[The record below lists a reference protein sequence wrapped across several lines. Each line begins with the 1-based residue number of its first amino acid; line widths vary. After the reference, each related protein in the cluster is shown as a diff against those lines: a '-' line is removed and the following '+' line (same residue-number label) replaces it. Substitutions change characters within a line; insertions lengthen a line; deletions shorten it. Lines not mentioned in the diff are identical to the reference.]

1 MIRIDKAASFLFPN
15 KCCGCG
21 KVISADEELCR
32 ECVKARVH
40 FCYGRGFCD
49 VCGQKRNG
57 CICTGRHFFN
67 KAVFAFFYSGKVKN
81 SVRSFKFRG
90 RLFYGR
96 LLAKQMFNAAE
107 ESGIIRNASVI
118 VPIPMHPLKKLRRGY
133 NQAEVLAKELSKLS
147 GVPYASALQKLTFSG
162 AQHDLGMLERTGN
175 VAATFEVK
183 TEIYTP
189 DRKRE
194 CYSRRRY
201 NDNSR
206 NTQRS
211 GENPSHLRSRQRKR
225 PCCRR
230 RAEEKDR
237 ARGPQIVKP

>member
-1 MIRIDKAASFLFPN
+1 MSRIDKAASFLFPN

-40 FCYGRGFCD
+40 FRYGRGFCD

-57 CICTGRHFFN
+57 CICTGRHFFI

-96 LLAKQMFNAAE
+96 LLAKQMFNAAA

-147 GVPYASALQKLTFSG
+147 GVPYANALQKLTFSG

-183 TEIYTP
+183 RKYTP
-189 DRKRE
+189 LIENANVILVDDIMTTHATLNEAAKTLLIFGADSVNALAAAAAPKKKTASEDRK
-194 CYSRRRY
+194 
-201 NDNSR
+201 
-206 NTQRS
+206 
-211 GENPSHLRSRQRKR
+211 L
-225 PCCRR
+225 
-230 RAEEKDR
+230 
-237 ARGPQIVKP
+237 

>member
-1 MIRIDKAASFLFPN
+1 MSRIDKAASFLFPN
-15 KCCGCG
+15 RCCGCG

-49 VCGQKRNG
+49 ICGQKRNG

-118 VPIPMHPLKKLRRGY
+118 IPIPMHPLKKLRRGY

-147 GVPYASALQKLTFSG
+147 GVPYANALQKLTFSG

-183 TEIYTP
+183 RKYTP
-189 DRKRE
+189 LIENANVILVDDIMTTHATLNEAAKTLLIFGADSVNALAAAAAPKKKTAPEDRK
-194 CYSRRRY
+194 
-201 NDNSR
+201 
-206 NTQRS
+206 
-211 GENPSHLRSRQRKR
+211 L
-225 PCCRR
+225 
-230 RAEEKDR
+230 
-237 ARGPQIVKP
+237 